1 MADTTGPPQ
10 GANHMTYSESAEGIT
25 ITKDRAR
32 IELRRHGVE
41 SEWPDFLRDM
51 GDRDEYTASEVLAWL
66 GY

>member
-1 MADTTGPPQ
+1 
-10 GANHMTYSESAEGIT
+10 MTYSESAEGIT